1 MLDLLRDAIVLGGVY
16 TLFALGLTLSWGVLN
31 VLNLAHGSVLVVAAL
46 ACYLVTTEIAVPIW
60 ILLPGGALVGA
71 ALGVAIEVLV
81 FRPIRTRSEDS
92 DVASMAILIS
102 SVAVGALLFEL
113 SDFITDSKVQSINPN
128 SYVIETYRWGA
139 TTVSN
144 IQILI
149 VALALALSLG
159 LALFVNR
166 TRTGKA
172 LRALAFDR
180 HTSALL
186 GISAERLAV
195 GTMATAGALAGISG
209 VLLAF
214 YIGSV
219 EASMTHSL
227 LLKAFA
233 ILIIGGVGNVYGAVA
248 GAFLIALAE
257 VLTVN
262 YLSSGLRDAVAFI
275 VVLLLLLLRPQ
286 GLFGK
291 TSWQRA

>member
-1 MLDLLRDAIVLGGVY
+1 MLELLRDAIVVGGVY

-31 VLNLAHGSVLVVAAL
+31 ILNLAHGSVLVLAAM
-46 ACYLVTTEIAVPIW
+46 ACYLVTIELALPIW
-60 ILLPGGALVGA
+60 VLLPGGALIGA
-71 ALGVAIEVLV
+71 VLGIALEVLI
-81 FRPIRTRSEDS
+81 FKPIRNRAEDS
-92 DVASMAILIS
+92 ETASLAILIS
-102 SVAVGALLFEL
+102 SVAAGAFMFEIA
-113 SDFITDSKVQSINPN
+113 DGITDGRVRSINPD
-128 SYVIETYRWGA
+128 SFRVEVYQWG
-139 TTVSN
+139 TLSVSN

-149 VALALALSLG
+149 VVVALVLSLA

-180 HTSALL
+180 QTSSLL
-186 GISAERLAV
+186 GISANRLAI
-195 GTMATAGALAGISG
+195 GTMGIAGALAGISG
-209 VLLAF
+209 VLLAI

-233 ILIIGGVGNVYGAVA
+233 ILIIGGVGSVYGTVA

-257 VLTVN
+257 VMTVN
-262 YLSSGLRDAVAFI
+262 FLGSGLRDAIAF
-275 VVLLLLLLRPQ
+275 VVVLVLLLVRPQ
-286 GLFGK
+286 GLFGR